1 MSDSRALGG
10 FGDPGPPGERGR
22 CVASVCV
29 QRTRTRVAHAPP
41 LCATRRSLDDVFD
54 GAYSPLDDEQVR
66 PPARARSRHTPTP
79 ARHPPLGTHLKF
91 AARAAADDAL
101 RAQVLNMFV
110 DMELLAPPHGAW
122 AACGAVAP
130 LPVSPARSPLK
141 PAPQHPPGARS
152 PPPWASAKIA
162 PLPAAPA
169 ASAPAPRNGP
179 PAAESPCF
187 GAPAAGAAPLAQ
199 PLQLPSG
206 VYHYLGPVLPAEAHA
221 ALAAAGGRGASPAVF
236 ALPPGAL
243 PPPPGPA
250 QAPQGQLLYVSAPVA
265 LAPAPLTALQGPL
278 APLPREGGACS
289 SGGGGSGGPAASA
302 SLSLHS
308 AAAVPAGRV
317 SAGGGGSADAESDE
331 QPGSARAGSAPGG
344 EDTDA
349 RRERRIM
356 ANRRSA
362 ARSRL
367 RKLQH
372 TSEMEGRIARLEA
385 AGAEAA
391 ARLGAA
397 RRAVEA
403 LQRGNGELRERAAA
417 LAQHGRASG
426 WLVQPPQPPPM
437 PMLMLPPEQH
447 GQHGAEQQQLQA
459 QRAQAHAQVQAAEQA
474 AAAAAAQAA
483 SSAALLA
490 ALEARLAAAGAAP
503 PAEREAALAALQADP
518 MTHAAQQQQW
528 PPHAGS

>member
-1 MSDSRALGG
+1 VAL
-10 FGDPGPPGERGR
+10 
-22 CVASVCV
+22 A
-29 QRTRTRVAHAPP
+29 
-41 LCATRRSLDDVFD
+41 
-54 GAYSPLDDEQVR
+54 
-66 PPARARSRHTPTP
+66 
-79 ARHPPLGTHLKF
+79 
-91 AARAAADDAL
+91 
-101 RAQVLNMFV
+101 AQVLNMFV
-110 DMELLAPPHGAW
+110 DMELLAPPHGVWPAG
-122 AACGAVAP
+122 GAVAALP
-130 LPVSPARSPLK
+130 LSPAHASLK
-141 PAPQHPPGARS
+141 PPPHHAPGARS

-162 PLPAAPA
+162 PLPVAPA
-169 ASAPAPRNGP
+169 ACAPAPRNGA
-179 PAAESPCF
+179 PAAELREESFF
-187 GAPAAGAAPLAQ
+187 GAPSAGAPPLAQ

-243 PPPPGPA
+243 PPPPGPL

-265 LAPAPLTALQGPL
+265 LAPPPLPAPQGQGPL
-278 APLPREGGACS
+278 APTPREGGACS
-289 SGGGGSGGPAASA
+289 SGGGGSGGPAASG

-308 AAAVPAGRV
+308 AAAVTAGRV

-349 RRERRIM
+349 RRERRIL

-372 TSEMEGRIARLEA
+372 TTEMEGRIARLEA
-385 AGAEAA
+385 STAEAA

-417 LAQHGRASG
+417 LAQHGHMSG
-426 WLVQPPQPPPM
+426 WMVQPPQPPPQ
-437 PMLMLPPEQH
+437 PMLMLPPEQ
-447 GQHGAEQQQLQA
+447 QA
-459 QRAQAHAQVQAAEQA
+459 QHAQAQAQTLAAHMQQKAAEQA
-474 AAAAAAQAA
+474 GHAASAQAA

-503 PAEREAALAALQADP
+503 PAEREAALAALRADP
-518 MTHAAQQQQW
+518 MSAVTRAAQQQW
-528 PPHAGS
+528 LPNPAS